1 VYYYNDAVN
10 HKFVVEWF
18 RVDHYGASG
27 TQENFEISLYNPAF
41 YPTPTGDGEVIV
53 QYMNTMRQADNTV
66 GIQNSAQNVGI
77 QYYLDGTYN
86 SLGVPITDT
95 FALKFTTVKPTLV
108 GVEEEE
114 ALNAPEALQKLSVFP
129 SVNRGRIQIAYSIG
143 SATQFGGAEGLGLRI
158 YDISGRL
165 VRDLSSLVTLPS
177 SLVTW
182 LGDDENGRQ
191 VAAGIYF
198 VKLSADGQE
207 LVKKAVLLR

>member
-1 VYYYNDAVN
+1 VN

-53 QYMNTMRQADNTV
+53 QYMNTMRQTDNTV

-108 GVEEEE
+108 GIEEGE
-114 ALNAPEALQKLSVFP
+114 ALNAPEAIQKLSVFP

-143 SATQFGGAEGLGLRI
+143 LKAEGLGLRI

-182 LGDDENGRQ
+182 LGDDVNGRK